1 MSNAQLGMDRSCK
14 RDEGVGQRLRAALQN
29 LEQSVQGTFESA
41 ETTASCEDFRR
52 AIGAVNEN
60 IWRVSQ
66 AAQFIMQ
73 KTEPL
78 FGPAKAAVRADN
90 GQTRVSAPVA

>member
-1 MSNAQLGMDRSCK
+1 MSNAQLGMDRSCE

-66 AAQFIMQ
+66 AAQFV
-73 KTEPL
+73 TEPL
-78 FGPAKAAVRADN
+78 FGRAKAAVRADN